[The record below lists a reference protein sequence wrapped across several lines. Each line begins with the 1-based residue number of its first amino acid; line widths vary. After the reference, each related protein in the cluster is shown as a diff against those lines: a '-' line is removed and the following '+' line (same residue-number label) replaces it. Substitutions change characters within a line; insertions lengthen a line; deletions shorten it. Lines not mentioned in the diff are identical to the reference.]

1 VSNSSAG
8 GIGGS
13 GGHGLG
19 GGIGGDG
26 GNGEGPQFNVS
37 GAENWN
43 VTVYGGKSLQ
53 YIAKSCS

>member
-1 VSNSSAG
+1 M
-8 GIGGS
+8 
-13 GGHGLG
+13 
-19 GGIGGDG
+19 GGDG

-53 YIAKSCS
+53 YTVKGYS